1 MISSH
6 EVLRRRKDHGELTVR
21 RVPVQGMGAG
31 RGSTSNAISE
41 AERFRAGSGY
51 ELGYKFATGR
61 ASCNARAVKIAFI
74 NSSAEPGRDG
84 MGDYS
89 LSLAAA
95 LRSLGHS
102 VLVVGLTDRWVTTV
116 FTDANSDG
124 VELERIPSSLSL
136 GERIDTACM
145 RLKTFRPD
153 WMSFQMSCY
162 AHHRKGILCGF
173 NRHLPRLV
181 ATCENWQVMVQELWV
196 GFHVGA
202 PWKHRLVG
210 AVQKYGIQ
218 RALRILRPKLL
229 QTSTPLFQAFLRT
242 LGMEASVL
250 PLAGSIPVDPDP
262 GEGWFLEM
270 LGEEGS
276 PVAAEERSGHLVGG
290 FFGAIYPGW
299 ESEGFF
305 PSLRKVA
312 EKTGRK
318 VTIFAA
324 GRMGAVGEAIWNRLA
339 TEHPGIRFRKL
350 GELPFVRVSHYLKP
364 RFRHCRHH
372 LVSHRKKQCDRR
384 HARSRHSGAGPG
396 DGLPASPDA
405 PARTTCR
412 SAFDPCG
419 TGFLRAIHRRLAS
432 AFAQTHVVRFGGGI
446 RAAIGGG
453 PLSTTAG

>member
-1 MISSH
+1 
-6 EVLRRRKDHGELTVR
+6 
-21 RVPVQGMGAG
+21 MGAG

-339 TEHPGIRFRKL
+339 KEHPGIRFRKL
-350 GELPFVRVSHYLKP
+350 GELPFVRVSHYLRNLDFGIAATTWFLIGKSSATAAMLDHGIPVLVPGTAYRP
-364 RFRHCRHH
+364 RQTLQLEPPADPLLIPAEQDFSARFIAGLPRRSPRHTSSDLAAEFVRQ
-372 LVSHRKKQCDRR
+372 LEA
-384 HARSRHSGAGPG
+384 ARSAPRLG
-396 DGLPASPDA
+396 D
-405 PARTTCR
+405 
-412 SAFDPCG
+412 
-419 TGFLRAIHRRLAS
+419 
-432 AFAQTHVVRFGGGI
+432 
-446 RAAIGGG
+446 
-453 PLSTTAG
+453 